1 MMELK
6 IEIDMNQIDY
16 NKINEAILSKIDEDF
31 IRNLIV
37 ARYSTD
43 EQIEKSV
50 KKILT
55 EEIGKY
61 LFETDWIGKS
71 DVVSKANT
79 IANSYIK
86 ETVGELIQKIID
98 EIGPDG
104 MNRLIVDMLPN
115 VLWEYIR
122 NVIYNKE
129 HENHTR
135 AITDSRNEIFNIL
148 RSRGYHNI

>member
-1 MMELK
+1 MELK

-43 EQIEKSV
+43 NQIEKSV
-50 KKILT
+50 KEILT

-79 IANSYIK
+79 IANSYFK
-86 ETVGELIQKIID
+86 EIVEELIQKIID
-98 EIGPDG
+98 DIGPDD
-104 MNRLIVDMLPN
+104 MNRLIVDILPK
-115 VLWEYIR
+115 VLWDYIFTVIH
-122 NVIYNKE
+122 NKDKDIYNW
-129 HENHTR
+129 TISD
-135 AITDSRNEIFNIL
+135 ARNSIFNIL

>member
-104 MNRLIVDMLPN
+104 MSRLIVDMLPK
-115 VLWEYIR
+115 VLWEYIS

-129 HENHTR
+129 HQTHTW
-135 AITDSRNEIFNIL
+135 AIADSRNEIFNIL

>member
-1 MMELK
+1 MELK

-43 EQIEKSV
+43 NQIEKSV
-50 KKILT
+50 KEILT

-86 ETVGELIQKIID
+86 EIVGELIQKIID
-98 EIGPDG
+98 GIGPDD
-104 MNRLIVDMLPN
+104 MNRLIVDLLPK
-115 VLWEYIR
+115 VLWEYIN
-122 NVIYNKE
+122 NVIRNKE
-129 HENHTR
+129 NEIHDW
-135 AITDSRNEIFNIL
+135 AISDAQMYIFNIL

>member
-86 ETVGELIQKIID
+86 ETVVELIQKIID

-104 MNRLIVDMLPN
+104 MSRLIVDMLPK

-129 HENHTR
+129 HETRTR
-135 AITDSRNEIFNIL
+135 AIADSQNEIFNIL
-148 RSRGYHNI
+148 RSRGLF